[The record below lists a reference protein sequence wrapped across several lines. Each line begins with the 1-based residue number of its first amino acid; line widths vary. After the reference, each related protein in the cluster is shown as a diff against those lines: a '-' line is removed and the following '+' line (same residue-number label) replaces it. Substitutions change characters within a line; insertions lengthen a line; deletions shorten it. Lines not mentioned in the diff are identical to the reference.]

1 MPIHLICSLCYI
13 NTGCAAVF
21 MWVCSAA
28 YTVLLNYDCYCH
40 HSYTVN
46 DKGLAVVMQLAVTE
60 RVRVD
65 NVKRYVFLHALVFNA
80 C

>member
-1 MPIHLICSLCYI
+1 MHIHLICCLCYI

-28 YTVLLNYDCYCH
+28 YTVLLNYDAIATIH
-40 HSYTVN
+40 IPLIIKASR
-46 DKGLAVVMQLAVTE
+46 VMQLAVTE